1 MLARFR
7 IGAKLQA
14 AFLAVAA
21 LVLVVG
27 VAGLVSLAK
36 VNGRA
41 QEIGANVLPS
51 VESLGEIALGLAEM
65 RRLEV
70 AAYQALDRGDN
81 DEFKKVMAA
90 YTAGGTDVVDAGIAH
105 YESISMSAED
115 SASWVEFTTK
125 HAAFRRHSADLK
137 GYLEQKNL
145 IGAGAMIVAG
155 EDLFDAASQAA
166 DAMVNRH
173 SAEAAIAVAEA
184 GATAS
189 TARLITVVIMIAAVL
204 IAVVL
209 GVLITRDI
217 TVPLKLVAERA
228 KSLQDVCVIALK
240 ESISAMADGDF
251 SKGVVPKTQLLKFDR
266 QDEIGEL
273 AQTVDHNIHQ
283 TQDTILAFTKTQSTV
298 NDMLREMHSLNDRA
312 VAGDLAARG
321 DLHRF
326 KGAYAELIAGTNKIL
341 DTIVG
346 PVEAAGAV
354 LERVAE
360 RDLSARV
367 SGEFPGDHA
376 RLKTAINQAV
386 ENLADAMRQVQ
397 RSAEQVSNASGHI
410 ASSSES
416 LASGT
421 SQQAGALE
429 EISSSLH
436 EVAAMS
442 RQNADEARHGLEL
455 ATVGRA
461 SAERGVHA
469 MDRLN
474 DAMERIKASS
484 DSTARIVK
492 TIDEIAFQTN
502 LLALNAAVE
511 AARAG
516 DAGRGFAVVAEEVRS
531 LALRSAEAARSTSTL
546 IEEAVANTKV
556 GVEVNLEVR
565 AALQEI
571 DAQVNKLGAT
581 MENITAASTQQ
592 TTGVDQISQ
601 AMESVNQV
609 TQGNA
614 ANSEESAAAAEELSQ
629 QSQELQTL
637 VASFSLGE
645 SRAWDRSA
653 ISESSSAPRNLGRNI
668 ARPMSRSTAATSPA
682 VKAPAIKPPARATRP
697 RVEQSIPVVSAASG
711 AAVNGTLPRVPTS
724 AAPER
729 APSAPKSAAEAIP
742 FDDDTLGSF

>member
-1 MLARFR
+1 MLARYR

-14 AFLAVAA
+14 AFLTVAA

-27 VAGLVSLAK
+27 GTGLLSLARI
-36 VNGRA
+36 NERTR
-41 QEIGANVLPS
+41 EIGGNALPS
-51 VESLGEIALGLAEM
+51 VAALGDITLGLAEM

-70 AAYQALDRGDN
+70 AMYQALDRGDSE
-81 DEFKKVMAA
+81 EFKRAGAA
-90 YTAGGTDVVDAGIAH
+90 WASEGEATLARGIKT
-105 YESISMSAED
+105 YEGLEMSAED
-115 SASWVEFTTK
+115 STGWLEFK
-125 HAAFRRHSADLK
+125 SKYAAFEKYSKELQTYYA
-137 GYLEQKNL
+137 QKNL

-155 EDLFDAASQAA
+155 EDLFAAASE
-166 DAMVNRH
+166 
-173 SAEAAIAVAEA
+173 SAERISERHVAEGEAAVAVAAQTASSANLLTIVVMVIAVAF
-184 GATAS
+184 
-189 TARLITVVIMIAAVL
+189 
-204 IAVVL
+204 AVVA

-217 TVPLKLVAERA
+217 TVPLKLTVERA
-228 KSLQDVCVIALK
+228 KRLQDVCITDLNDALK
-240 ESISAMADGDF
+240 AMSDGDL
-251 SKGVVPKTQLLKFDR
+251 SKTPVASTQLLNLDR
-266 QDEIGEL
+266 QDEIGDL
-273 AQTVDHNIHQ
+273 AHTVDVNITS
-283 TQDTILAFTKTQSTV
+283 TQATIQSFTRTQQVVKEVLAEART
-298 NDMLREMHSLNDRA
+298 LNDKA
-312 VAGDLAARG
+312 IAGDLSARG
-321 DLHRF
+321 DANHF
-326 KGAYAELIAGTNKIL
+326 QGAYRDLVAGTNRIL
-341 DTIVG
+341 DAVVG
-346 PVEAAGAV
+346 PVEAAGQV
-354 LERVAE
+354 LERIAE

-367 SGEFPGDHA
+367 TGEYRGDHA
-376 RLKTAINQAV
+376 RLKSTINQAV
-386 ENLADAMRQVQ
+386 ENLSNALSQVQ
-397 RSAEQVSNASGHI
+397 ASAEQVSNASGHI

-421 SQQAGALE
+421 SQQAGSLE

-442 RQNADEARHGLEL
+442 RQNADEARRGLDL

-474 DAMERIKASS
+474 EAMERIKASS

-556 GVEVNLEVR
+556 GVEVNAEVR
-565 AALQEI
+565 LALQEI
-571 DAQVNKLGAT
+571 DAQVNKLGET

-614 ANSEESAAAAEELSQ
+614 ATSEESAAAAEELSQ
-629 QSQELQTL
+629 QSSELMSL
-637 VASFSLGE
+637 VASFTLGKDAARDARRPLRE
-645 SRAWDRSA
+645 AGSAPAPRSA
-653 ISESSSAPRNLGRNI
+653 SQSAHK
-668 ARPMSRSTAATSPA
+668 PA
-682 VKAPAIKPPARATRP
+682 HKPLAKPPARATRP
-697 RVEQSIPVVSAASG
+697 RPASIPVVEYAKG
-711 AAVNGTLPRVPTS
+711 APTAGTLPRVPTV
-724 AAPER
+724 ARPE
-729 APSAPKSAAEAIP
+729 PSLDAEAAIP
-742 FDDDTLGSF
+742 FDDETLGSF